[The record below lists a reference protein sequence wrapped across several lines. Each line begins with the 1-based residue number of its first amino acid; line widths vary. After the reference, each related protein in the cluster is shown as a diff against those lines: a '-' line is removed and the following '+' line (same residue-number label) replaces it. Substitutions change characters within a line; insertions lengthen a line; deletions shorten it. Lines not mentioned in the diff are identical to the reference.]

1 MFVRSFC
8 IIPASPGV
16 TGVPR
21 PFFTGT
27 LHSMTGHQRPAPDC
41 TKSAFKNQDNKKG
54 LLLTHFLHMLVFGL
68 PCRLSPGL
76 KIFCKLPVAGGVC
89 AFNKY
94 GPELQQMGLGAF
106 LGE

>member
-27 LHSMTGHQRPAPDC
+27 LHSMTGHQRPA
-41 TKSAFKNQDNKKG
+41 SSV
-54 LLLTHFLHMLVFGL
+54 LLIVQNLH
-68 PCRLSPGL
+68 L
-76 KIFCKLPVAGGVC
+76 KIRTIRKGFCLHISFTC
-89 AFNKY
+89 WS
-94 GPELQQMGLGAF
+94 LGYHADCHQA
-106 LGE
+106 